1 MLKALLLLLQLQ
13 QIDPAYNLSLVRDP
27 KGLPVRVLLVDRAN
41 RNQFWELATL
51 TEPAAYKILRA
62 DRSSAVLARFSDDYG
77 LPQGFTKLFFNVD
90 GKRLIKRI
98 DYGPETSLSD
108 ILTEEVQRSMNVDLG
123 TALALK

>member
-62 DRSSAVLARFSDDYG
+62 DR
-77 LPQGFTKLFFNVD
+77 
-90 GKRLIKRI
+90 
-98 DYGPETSLSD
+98 
-108 ILTEEVQRSMNVDLG
+108 
-123 TALALK
+123 